1 MLNQNERQTN
11 NQIKIGEAYDTQG
24 RINKYKKLQT
34 PQLKQPW
41 IVVFPDKDKQG
52 R

>member
-34 PQLKQPW
+34 PQLKAALDC
-41 IVVFPDKDKQG
+41 VFSG
-52 R
+52 